1 MARTR
6 DLRPGLVGQWQ
17 DRLCSKQGAF
27 SCTVWA
33 PGRPVRT
40 DRPANTRLIANNARN
55 RDECGNRVLD
65 AAPDA
70 NGAVFRTGGE
80 CSAVYG
86 MTGVDDDA
94 DDVGAG
100 FRTCQFVPRANV
112 GFLCGIPT
120 GQ

>member
-40 DRPANTRLIANNARN
+40 DRPANTRLIANNAPN
-55 RDECGNRVLD
+55 TNQCMHRVLD

-86 MTGVDDDA
+86 MTDVDNDA

-100 FRTCQFVPRANV
+100 FRTCQFVARPNV

-120 GQ
+120 G